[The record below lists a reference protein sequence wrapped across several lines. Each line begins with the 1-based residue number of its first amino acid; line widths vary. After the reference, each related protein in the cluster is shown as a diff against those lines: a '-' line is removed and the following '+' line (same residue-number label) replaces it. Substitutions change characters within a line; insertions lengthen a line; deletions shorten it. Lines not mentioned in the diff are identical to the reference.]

1 MFFLVLEAWQIVIL
15 TKTMLFLLVPKGW
28 QAVVLTKQPVDS
40 LEIEG

>member
-15 TKTMLFLLVPKGW
+15 TKNMLFLLVPKGW

-40 LEIEG
+40 LDIEG